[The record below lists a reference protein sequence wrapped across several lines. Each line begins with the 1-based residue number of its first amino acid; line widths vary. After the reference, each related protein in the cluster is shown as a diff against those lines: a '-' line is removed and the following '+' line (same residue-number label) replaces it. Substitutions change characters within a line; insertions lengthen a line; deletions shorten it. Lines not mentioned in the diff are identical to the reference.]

1 MSKLA
6 KEYLFYTFLIMI
18 VCWGIFLWCS
28 VLGINIEDNY
38 LLYLPYLL
46 GGWSPTI
53 ASYVVLRKNG
63 NVNSFKEW
71 MKNVF
76 DLKHSISSYLTVVVF
91 AVAYIL
97 TQCLVSGYEK
107 GTPLYMIIVMIPM
120 MIIAG
125 GLEEAGWRYIFQLEL
140 EKKYSYSASTIIV
153 SVVWWL
159 WHLPLFYVNN
169 GAELGLNYIAYGV
182 NVLGLS
188 FALSCIKKN
197 TGSVWLC
204 VLFHSIVNSLTGIYS
219 VNENIWGN
227 IVAAVVLIVFS
238 HIFVRSNAVKR
249 IMY

>member
-1 MSKLA
+1 
-6 KEYLFYTFLIMI
+6 
-18 VCWGIFLWCS
+18 
-28 VLGINIEDNY
+28 
-38 LLYLPYLL
+38 
-46 GGWSPTI
+46 
-53 ASYVVLRKNG
+53 
-63 NVNSFKEW
+63 
-71 MKNVF
+71 
-76 DLKHSISSYLTVVVF
+76 
-91 AVAYIL
+91 
-97 TQCLVSGYEK
+97 
-107 GTPLYMIIVMIPM
+107 MIIVMIPM

-125 GLEEAGWRYIFQLEL
+125 GLEEAGWRYIFQPEL
-140 EKKYSYSASTIIV
+140 EKKYSYSVSTIIV

-169 GAELGLNYIAYGV
+169 WAELGLNYIAYGV

-204 VLFHSIVNSLTGIYS
+204 VLFHSIANSLIGIYS

-238 HIFVRSNAVKR
+238 HIFVKSNIVKR